1 LVAPLADLGDL
12 TRAAVE
18 AAAGDEAVEA
28 YAEESRR
35 TEVDALRGEVE
46 GLTFAESRGVGVRLM
61 SGGRMGYAYA
71 ADPSPDEVREAVARA
86 RENAALAAP
95 DEFNVL
101 PAAEAFEPMPEVF
114 RASQADIPTDRK
126 VALALD
132 VERRAV
138 HTDPRVTKVDM
149 AQVGDGVARVAIASS
164 TGMAAE
170 YARTD
175 AWAVCVTLAVEGDET
190 QTGFSY
196 RIARERGELGWE
208 DVVDEAVQRG
218 VRMLGAVKPPTAKIP
233 VVLDQFAGM
242 TFLGVLSAALS
253 AEAVLKGRSLFA
265 GRVGDRMG
273 SELFTL
279 VDDGHVLAGPGAC
292 PFDDEGVPS
301 RRTEL
306 FTRGALNGFLHNT
319 YTATRMG
326 EGARSTGNAQRGS
339 YRGAPGVGTTNFYL
353 EAGELPVAD
362 LYRRAEGGLLI
373 QDVSGAHSGA
383 NPITGQFSVGATGL
397 RIGPGGEL
405 GEPLREMTIA
415 STLPDMLAGVAG
427 VGDDLRFFSSV
438 GVPSILIG
446 EMTVAGV

>member
-1 LVAPLADLGDL
+1 MPDLGEL
-12 TRAAVE
+12 TAAAVE
-18 AAAGDEAVEA
+18 AAEGDEFVEA

-46 GLTFAESRGVGVRLM
+46 GLTFAEARGVGVRLL
-61 SGGRMGYAYA
+61 SGGRLGYAYA
-71 ADPSPDEVREAVARA
+71 ADPSPDEVRRAVVRA

-95 DEFNVL
+95 DEHNVL
-101 PAAEAFEPMPEVF
+101 PESEPIEPMPEVF

-138 HTDPRVTKVDM
+138 GTDPRVTKVDL
-149 AQVGDGVARVAIASS
+149 AQVGDGVSRVAIAST

-196 RIARERGELGWE
+196 RIARELGDLHWE
-208 DVVDEAVQRG
+208 DVVQEAVDRS
-218 VRMLGAVKPPTAKIP
+218 VRMLGAVKPPTAKVP
-233 VVLDQFAGM
+233 VVLDTFAGM
-242 TFLGVLSAALS
+242 TFLGVLSGALS

-265 GRVGDRMG
+265 NRIGERLG
-273 SELFTL
+273 SDLFTL
-279 VDDGHVLAGPGAC
+279 VDDGRVLEGPGAA
-292 PFDDEGVPS
+292 PFDDEGVPA

-306 FTRGALNGFLHNT
+306 FTDGVLNGYLHNT

-326 EGARSTGNAQRGS
+326 DGERSTGNAQRGS
-339 YRGAPGVGTTNFYL
+339 YRGAPGVGTTNFFL
-353 EAGELPVAD
+353 EAGDVPVD
-362 LYRRAEGGLLI
+362 ELYRRAEGGVLI

-383 NPITGQFSVGATGL
+383 NPISGEFSVGATGL
-397 RIGPGGEL
+397 RILPGGEL

-415 STLPDMLAGVAG
+415 STLPDMLAGVTG